1 MKMQTTRKWRLRVFL
16 SVENPSVAG
25 FTLKIVSEHTQQVHT
40 SHSRI
45 LAHSGLALLSHETR
59 NAEGMVTFP
68 FRFVPLLTPP
78 RQSRRHI
85 CMDTDV
91 TLFKANT
98 EHTHARAFPS
108 AFSAHYINHTADI
121 PLRFPASTDWEHREV
136 YDAAESTWYITTQSG
151 RQVILP
157 LRAVTDLT
165 APQITPQVSL
175 AKFLL
180 TYFYKHPFPI
190 MTTY

>member
-1 MKMQTTRKWRLRVFL
+1 MMLQKALD
-16 SVENPSVAG
+16 
-25 FTLKIVSEHTQQVHT
+25 TLQ
-40 SHSRI
+40 
-45 LAHSGLALLSHETR
+45 
-59 NAEGMVTFP
+59 
-68 FRFVPLLTPP
+68 
-78 RQSRRHI
+78 
-85 CMDTDV
+85 
-91 TLFKANT
+91 
-98 EHTHARAFPS
+98 
-108 AFSAHYINHTADI
+108 
-121 PLRFPASTDWEHREV
+121 
-136 YDAAESTWYITTQSG
+136 QSG